1 MVRPMIKLRVTPAEG
16 KPFDHTIDTDSVVV
30 GRSTKCDVSIPDR
43 FLSRR
48 HARLFRDGGDD
59 WLIEDLGSRNGTFVN
74 GRRIE
79 GAEPVHAGDVLTMS
93 ASLVK
98 LLGEGDD
105 DSTSTDFRFRP
116 ASDVLQK
123 TSTPPPLE
131 HAEGSHELQ
140 RFADRLAI
148 VNEIHQALAGPITLA
163 ELLDLILD
171 RAFEHLEPEQG
182 AVFLKNRD
190 GSYERAAGRS
200 VAVGGG
206 EIVYSERLIDEV
218 VNKGMAALVLDART
232 DQRFAGAES
241 ILNAGVRS
249 LVAAPLLDP
258 KGALGFMVLS
268 SNAALRQ
275 FSDDDL
281 DLLVTLASV
290 AAMRI
295 RNVALTEEAAERQ
308 RLEWELNQA
317 RRIQVGLFPQ
327 VLPEIPG
334 YELYAGNIPSRG
346 VSGDYYEVVERA
358 GGSECVLMVADV
370 SGKGMSASLLTG
382 YLEALAS
389 VPIEAGYPPHEIF
402 DRISKPLFR
411 RTPSNRFATVV
422 MAVVEPASGAL
433 HWANAG
439 HNPGLVV
446 RHDGTRQWLES
457 TGLPLGLMDDAT
469 YHTLHS
475 SLAPGDLLVLY
486 SDGYTE
492 ATNGDLEEFGADRLA
507 EACAGLRNEPLEII
521 ARALE
526 RELDVFAA
534 GSAPSDDRTLVMIR
548 RSSELKVER

>member
-1 MVRPMIKLRVTPAEG
+1 MITLRITPAEG
-16 KPFDHTIDTDSVVV
+16 KPFDHEVESDFVII

-48 HARLFRDGGDD
+48 HARLFRDGEDV

-79 GAEPVHAGDVLTMS
+79 RPEEVRAGDVLTMS
-93 ASLVK
+93 ASLIK
-98 LLGEGDD
+98 LVGEEGD

-123 TSTPPPLE
+123 TSTPPPTDRG
-131 HAEGSHELQ
+131 ANAQELK
-140 RFADRLAI
+140 RFADRLSI
-148 VNEIHQALAGPITLA
+148 VNEVHQALAGPITLD

-171 RAFEHLEPEQG
+171 RAFEHLEPEHG
-182 AVFLKNRD
+182 AVFLKKQD

-200 VAVGGG
+200 PRGDSG
-206 EIVYSERLIDEV
+206 ELVYSERLIDEV
-218 VNKGMAALVLDART
+218 AHKGMAALVLDART
-232 DQRFAGAES
+232 DQRFAGADS

-249 LVAAPLLDP
+249 LIAAPLLDP

-275 FSDDDL
+275 FNDDDL

-295 RNVALTEEAAERQ
+295 RNVALAEEAAERQ

-327 VLPEIPG
+327 VLPDVSG

-346 VSGDYYEVVERA
+346 VSGDYYEVVERS
-358 GGSECVLMVADV
+358 GGAECVLLVADV

-389 VPIEAGYPPHEIF
+389 VPIEAGFPPHEVF
-402 DRISKPLFR
+402 DRISGPLYR
-411 RTPSNRFATVV
+411 RTPPNRFATVV
-422 MAVVEPASGAL
+422 MAVLEPESGAL
-433 HWANAG
+433 SWANAG
-439 HNPGLVV
+439 HNPGLII
-446 RHDGTRQWLES
+446 RSTGARQWLES
-457 TGLPLGLMDDAT
+457 TGLPLGLVDDAT
-469 YHTLHS
+469 YDTRGTTLE
-475 SLAPGDLLVLY
+475 PGDLLVLY

-492 ATNGDLEEFGADRLA
+492 ATGSDSEEFGAERLA
-507 EACAGLRNEPLEII
+507 DVCAEMAGEPLGAL

-526 RELDVFAA
+526 RELDVFSA
-534 GSAPSDDRTLVMIR
+534 GSAPSDDRTLVMLR
-548 RSSELKVER
+548 RADR